1 MLHPHVRK
9 RYADWLVGVD
19 APVAVVEIPL
29 LYETG
34 ADALFDAVVVI
45 TAPEELRSSRRG
57 ESVAERS
64 PRLLPDDEK
73 MRRAAYSYV
82 NDGSLEELDAF
93 VQAVLGRL
101 QKDA

>member
-1 MLHPHVRK
+1 MRE
-9 RYADWLVGVD
+9 RYADWLVRVD

-64 PRLLPDDEK
+64 SRLLPDDEK
-73 MRRAAYSYV
+73 IRRAAYSYV
-82 NDGSLEELDAF
+82 NDGSLEDLDAF

-101 QKDA
+101 QNDA